1 MDGGNPMNTRT
12 QYRTAEAP
20 ECDLAVLYAFEGS
33 MSSNGHL
40 REVDKWLD
48 GYISNLFSLEQ
59 FSGKTNE
66 IVKLYPKDSIP
77 AAKML
82 LVGLGKRA
90 DFKVETVREYGG
102 TVGKILKE
110 FKSDTCTM
118 FLPETKKN
126 VASAIQV
133 GQAVTEGILL
143 GSYTMT
149 EYKSESEQEKLP
161 TEVCLSPAARGM
173 VAGVEKGRGVGE
185 ITAWAQNTTRDLVS
199 HPAMYLTPSR
209 LAKYAEDFAKEYGFK
224 CKVLST
230 PDIKKLK
237 MGCLLAVNAGSD
249 QPPKFIILEY
259 VGLKAPKRKIC
270 LVGKG
275 ITFDSGGYDLKAPA
289 NMIDMKNDM
298 AGSACVLT
306 SIAAAAQ
313 LKLPIHAIGL
323 IPTTENLVSG
333 KGYKPGDILTSYNG
347 KTIEIT
353 NTDAEGRLILAD
365 GLGYAYT
372 FEPDALVDI
381 ATLTGAAKVAL
392 GYSGAAYFCND
403 DRLAAKVE
411 SASEAASERV
421 WRMPLWDAFQEY
433 IKSDLADIKN
443 SAGRAGSLCTAAAFL
458 ANFVGRSKWVHI
470 DIAGVDIDVKGGSYI
485 KKGSSGQGAR
495 LLVELLRTWQR

>member
-1 MDGGNPMNTRT
+1 MKLKT

-40 REVDKWLD
+40 REIDKWLD
-48 GYISNLFSLEQ
+48 GYVSNLFALEQ
-59 FSGKTNE
+59 FSGKKNE
-66 IVKLYPKDSIP
+66 IARVYPKDGIP
-77 AAKML
+77 VSKML
-82 LVGLGKRA
+82 IVGLGKRA
-90 DFKVETVREYGG
+90 DYKAETVREYGG

-110 FKSDTCTM
+110 FKADACTL
-118 FLPETKKN
+118 FLPEAKKN
-126 VASAIQV
+126 VATAMQI
-133 GQAVTEGILL
+133 GQAATEGTLL

-149 EYKSESEQEKLP
+149 EYKSAPEPEKLP
-161 TEVCLSPAARGM
+161 SEICLSPAERGM
-173 VAGVEKGRGVGE
+173 VAGVEKGRAIGE
-185 ITAWAQNTTRDLVS
+185 VTSWAQNTTRDLVS
-199 HPAMYLTPSR
+199 HPAMYLTPTR
-209 LAKYAEDFAKEYGFK
+209 LAKYAEDFAKQYGFN

-230 PDIKKLK
+230 PEIKKLK

-259 VGLKAPKRKIC
+259 IGPKAPKRKIC

-275 ITFDSGGYDLKAPA
+275 ITFDSGGYSLKDPV
-289 NMIDMKNDM
+289 NMLDMKNDM
-298 AGSACVLT
+298 AGSACVLA

-347 KTIEIT
+347 KTVEIT

-365 GLGYAYT
+365 GLGYAET

-381 ATLTGAAKVAL
+381 ATLTGAAKIAL
-392 GYSGAAYFCND
+392 GYSGAVYFSND
-403 DRLAAKVE
+403 DRLSAKVE
-411 SASEAASERV
+411 SASDAAFEKV
-421 WRMPLWDAFQEY
+421 WRMPLWDEYQEY

-443 SAGRAGSLCTAAAFL
+443 SAGRAGSLCTSAAFL
-458 ANFVGRSKWVHI
+458 ANFVGKHKWAHI
-470 DIAGVDIDVKGGSYI
+470 DIAGVDIDVKAGSYI
-485 KKGSSGQGAR
+485 KKGSSGLGAR
-495 LLVELLRTWQR
+495 LLVELLRSW